1 MSIVREF
8 EDAFN
13 RRDVAALVRCFTEDG
28 SYTDGYY
35 GEHRGQPA
43 LRAMFERM
51 FREGTDYAWRMDAVV
66 ESPERAAAEW
76 SFRYVVTAAV
86 PRSAGRAVA
95 FRGMSVFELRAG
107 RIAVYREYFD
117 LGVALLQLG
126 FAPDAIAK
134 VLQRRLPA
142 SVGR

>member
-1 MSIVREF
+1 MSIVRDF

-13 RRDVAALVRCFTEDG
+13 RRDVAGLLRCFTEDG

-76 SFRYVVTAAV
+76 SFRYVVSAAV
-86 PRSAGRAVA
+86 PRSAGRPVA
-95 FRGMSVFELRAG
+95 FRGMSLFELRGG
-107 RIAVYREYFD
+107 RIAVYREHFD

-126 FAPDAIAK
+126 FAPDAIVK
-134 VLQRRLPA
+134 VLRRRLPA
-142 SVGR
+142 PAAG